1 MPKIKS
7 TDLQINQPIEAN
19 APDTQLT
26 ITVDATSPM
35 KTGTYLFHLE
45 VIDDSGN
52 RSAPAQ
58 AMVTVIDNKL
68 PNAIISP
75 PKVTVGFGTSF
86 TLSGKDS
93 TDIGGT
99 KNGLVVG
106 WITNV
111 TVLTEATI

>member
-1 MPKIKS
+1 MPSIKS
-7 TDLQINQPIEAN
+7 TDLQINQPIEAA
-19 APDTQLT
+19 APDTSLI
-26 ITVDATSPM
+26 ITVDATNPM

-58 AMVTVIDNKL
+58 AIVTVIDDKL

-75 PKVTVGFGTSF
+75 PKMAVGFGTSF
-86 TLSGKDS
+86 TLSGKES

-99 KNGLVVG
+99 IAKYIWTLVQ
-106 WITNV
+106 
-111 TVLTEATI
+111 

>member
-1 MPKIKS
+1 MPSIKS
-7 TDLQINQPIEAN
+7 TDLKINQPIEAN
-19 APDTQLT
+19 APDTSLV

-58 AMVTVIDNKL
+58 ATVIVIDDKL

-75 PKVTVGFGTSF
+75 PKLSIGFGTSF
-86 TLSGKDS
+86 TLSGKES

-99 KNGLVVG
+99 IVKYIWTLVQ
-106 WITNV
+106 
-111 TVLTEATI
+111 